1 MYQFAQ
7 YFRDRPMYM
16 MRDGRGEWLGLAW
29 LLVFA
34 ILAGI
39 GMWLL
44 YRLLSQHGRREKA
57 DPLEI
62 ARERY
67 ARGEITKDEL
77 ADIKKE
83 LKA

>member
-1 MYQFAQ
+1 MYHIAQ
-7 YFRDRPMYM
+7 YLRERPMYLH
-16 MRDGRGEWLGLAW
+16 DGHGEWLGLAW

-34 ILAGI
+34 ILAGV

-44 YRLLSQHGRREKA
+44 YRLLTQYARRQKA
-57 DPLEI
+57 DPLDI

-67 ARGEITKDEL
+67 ARGEITKDQL
-77 ADIKKE
+77 AEIKKE